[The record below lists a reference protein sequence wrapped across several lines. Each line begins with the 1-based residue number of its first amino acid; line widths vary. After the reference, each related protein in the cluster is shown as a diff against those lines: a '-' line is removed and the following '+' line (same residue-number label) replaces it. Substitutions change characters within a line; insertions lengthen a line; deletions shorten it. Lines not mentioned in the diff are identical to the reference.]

1 MAIARRWSAVGREPN
16 CSGHVKYERILIYIY
31 MYIHIYIYTHINIY
45 DIHIYIYIYLFMYM
59 SMIYTYIYIYII
71 VSYCL
76 YRVFEFEVYL
86 YHCQVALVGSTMFD
100 RDTPYADPFGID
112 LSGMDER

>member
-1 MAIARRWSAVGREPN
+1 M
-16 CSGHVKYERILIYIY
+16 IY
-31 MYIHIYIYTHINIY
+31 
-45 DIHIYIYIYLFMYM
+45 IYIYIYLFMYM
-59 SMIYTYIYIYII
+59 SMIYTYIYII